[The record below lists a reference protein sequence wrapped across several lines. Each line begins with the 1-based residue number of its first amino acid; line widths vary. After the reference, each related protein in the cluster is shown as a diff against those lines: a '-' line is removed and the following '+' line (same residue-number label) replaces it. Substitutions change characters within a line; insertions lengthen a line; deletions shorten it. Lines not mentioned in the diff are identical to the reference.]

1 MNNVSII
8 SKASHQIIDSGL
20 KYDFDI
26 QENSVV
32 LVEVSTK
39 QIKKIERIGNDLF
52 IHFNDSDE
60 VLKIT
65 NFYNNQENSDNS
77 LVFLDDD
84 QRLLWIQHLEDLQV
98 MDNSI
103 PYQVLDDVE
112 PLLYHDDSGF
122 MLLNPWWF
130 AGGAGVLGAAAI
142 AASGG
147 SGSSDSK
154 EEQSTET
161 PVVPVEPSQP
171 VDPITPEE
179 PIQPVDPIAPVGN
192 CSK

>member
-77 LVFLDDD
+77 L
-84 QRLLWIQHLEDLQV
+84 
-98 MDNSI
+98 S
-103 PYQVLDDVE
+103 
-112 PLLYHDDSGF
+112 
-122 MLLNPWWF
+122 
-130 AGGAGVLGAAAI
+130 
-142 AASGG
+142 
-147 SGSSDSK
+147 
-154 EEQSTET
+154 
-161 PVVPVEPSQP
+161 
-171 VDPITPEE
+171 
-179 PIQPVDPIAPVGN
+179 
-192 CSK
+192 